1 MIVVVRRRVLQLV
14 PTLFGLSVLVFV
26 WIRALPGDPSLAL
39 LARTDVG
46 TQDVHPAAVAE
57 VRRLYGLDRPLHQQY
72 ATYLGRLVRFDFGQ
86 SITTRQ
92 SVAEEIRRRFPATVE
107 LSVAALSFAF
117 GLGVPLGLLAAR
129 RAHTWLDHLSLGGS
143 LIGVS
148 IPVFVVAFALKY
160 VFAVKLGWLPT
171 TGRLDATR
179 ELAHPTGFYLL
190 DALLA
195 RDLGA
200 FVDAVR
206 HLILPAVALGLF
218 PMAFVM
224 RITRASVL
232 EVANRDYVR
241 TAIATGVRPLAVAVR
256 HVLRT
261 ALLPVVTLLG
271 LTAGFLLAGAVLVE
285 VVFGW
290 GGMGSFLQQAVAERD
305 YPVLQGG
312 ILFVAVV
319 FVLVNLLVD
328 LAYTVLDPRV
338 RTA

>member
-1 MIVVVRRRVLQLV
+1 MTTVVRRLLQLV

-26 WIRALPGDPSLAL
+26 WIRALPGDPSVAL
-39 LARTDVG
+39 LARTGMATEDVN
-46 TQDVHPAAVAE
+46 PAAVAE

-72 ATYLGRLVRFDFGQ
+72 ATYLGRLIRFDLGQ
-86 SITTRQ
+86 SITTRRP
-92 SVAEEIRRRFPATVE
+92 VAEEVRRRFPATVE
-107 LSVAALSFAF
+107 LSLAALALAF

-129 RAHTWLDHLSLGGS
+129 RVHTWLDHLSLGGS

-148 IPVFVVAFALKY
+148 VPVFVLAFLLKY

-171 TGRLDATR
+171 AGRLEATR
-179 ELAHPTGFYLL
+179 EVAHPTGFYLL
-190 DALLA
+190 DSLLA

-206 HLILPAVALGLF
+206 HLILPAVALGVL
-218 PMAFVM
+218 PMAFVV

-232 EVANRDYVR
+232 EVANREYVR
-241 TAIATGVRPLAVAVR
+241 TAVAKGVPAVGVAVR

-271 LTAGFLLAGAVLVE
+271 LTTGVLLAGAVLVE
-285 VVFGW
+285 VVFAW
-290 GGMGSFLQQAVAERD
+290 GGMGSFLQQAIAERD

-312 ILFVAVV
+312 ILFVAVI

-338 RTA
+338 RTS